1 MGNQALGFAELLAGG
16 LLLTAAVT
24 GATLPDVATGNAG
37 GPANLGANDA
47 VASSSG
53 DGVASASSGADG
65 SASAADISPGG
76 TPSGTSPVPHGAPGV
91 RTQASP
97 NGTPRLGR
105 SIIVPL
111 TAAGVARTMPIP
123 GAQ

>member
-53 DGVASASSGADG
+53 DGTPDTSGGASASAGASGGSGSNGDG
-65 SASAADISPGG
+65 TSRVPSASA
-76 TPSGTSPVPHGAPGV
+76 GV
-91 RTQASP
+91 RTPASP

-111 TAAGVARTMPIP
+111 TAAGAARTIP
-123 GAQ
+123 GY